1 MFKGVL
7 AADGMAGDGA
17 IEPAPPPALILIG
30 TEAGDGTLC
39 GEWMNCEAGEG
50 PCCCCMLI
58 GEPWMEQTTS
68 KLAQLAFKI

>member
-1 MFKGVL
+1 MGVL
-7 AADGMAGDGA
+7 AADVDMAGEGA
-17 IEPAPPPALILIG
+17 IDGILIG

-50 PCCCCMLI
+50 PCCCMLI